1 MNANTRKKQIK
12 PKVTIDQQE
21 GSGSKSKAASKRF
34 ALLKIKLNR
43 KFFIGLGFLLI
54 FALPSYL
61 FFKSNPD
68 LANFTILKNE
78 VISEQNKKIDKIET
92 QISNN
97 NQLLLD
103 LERKDQALLR
113 LESQMIELSEMLKVI
128 SEKNDIISN
137 TNNQLMQYINSEN
150 QKKLKSQDNALL
162 TEEIYM
168 DNIQLLGKSINS

>member
-1 MNANTRKKQIK
+1 M
-12 PKVTIDQQE
+12 
-21 GSGSKSKAASKRF
+21 
-34 ALLKIKLNR
+34 
-43 KFFIGLGFLLI
+43 
-54 FALPSYL
+54 
-61 FFKSNPD
+61 
-68 LANFTILKNE
+68 KNE

-137 TNNQLMQYINSEN
+137 TNNQLMQYINSGKSE
-150 QKKLKSQDNALL
+150 KLKSQDNALL

-168 DNIQLLGKSINS
+168 DNIQLLGKSINSEVISDETQEKFLNQRKMNRGII